1 MTMGSCCDVIS
12 DETKDRAEKREKGKV
27 EVEEEEEE
35 RQNRGEDGYHRRAYE
50 VQKCP
55 SICLTN

>member
-1 MTMGSCCDVIS
+1 MIS
-12 DETKDRAEKREKGKV
+12 DERKDRAEKREKG

-35 RQNRGEDGYHRRAYE
+35 EEEESEKRGEDGYHRRAYE
-50 VQKCP
+50 VQKYP

>member
-12 DETKDRAEKREKGKV
+12 DEREDREEKREKGKD
-27 EVEEEEEE
+27 EEEE
-35 RQNRGEDGYHRRAYE
+35 RIVTIGAYMRY
-50 VQKCP
+50 KKYP

>member
-1 MTMGSCCDVIS
+1 MS
-12 DETKDRAEKREKGKV
+12 DERKDRAEKREKGKV

-50 VQKCP
+50 VQKYP